1 MLSSYGRGLAVDGEL
16 LGPGLPQV
24 SLGQGG
30 GRLAAGSLYAAQV
43 KTPATSMFQHTFI
56 AAHCFPAVDQN
67 KGPYCTSTDLIFG
80 ILKTKQKKIA
90 QDLLAPFP

>member
-1 MLSSYGRGLAVDGEL
+1 
-16 LGPGLPQV
+16 
-24 SLGQGG
+24 
-30 GRLAAGSLYAAQV
+30 
-43 KTPATSMFQHTFI
+43 MFQHMFI